1 MKRTS
6 APTLHDVARAA
17 GVSTATV
24 SRALNA
30 PNLLTVA
37 TRDLVLRIVE
47 ELGYTPHFGGRALV
61 SNRTHTV
68 GAVIPTMENAIF
80 ARGLQAFQETLA
92 NAGTTLLV
100 ASSGYDPQREF
111 EQIRSLVGRGVDGL
125 MLIGADRS
133 PAAYDFLARRE
144 TPFVLSWN
152 YRASG
157 AHCFVGFDNRQ
168 AAFAMAS
175 KVIACGH
182 RRIGVIAGITA
193 GNDRARDR
201 VDGIRAAL
209 QEAGIA
215 HDDVLVLEAVYTL
228 DAGRRACMQL
238 LQQTPRPTA
247 IVCGNDVLAVGAI
260 AQAKALGL
268 HVPRDLSVTGFDDL
282 ELAAVV
288 TPTLTTVQVPHRA
301 MGEASAVAL
310 LALGDGASA
319 VTSVE
324 LETTLVMRESLV
336 PPA

>member
-1 MKRTS
+1 
-6 APTLHDVARAA
+6 
-17 GVSTATV
+17 
-24 SRALNA
+24 
-30 PNLLTVA
+30 LLTVA

-100 ASSGYDPQREF
+100 ASSGYDLQREF

-152 YRASG
+152 YRAGG
-157 AHCFVGFDNRQ
+157 AHCFVGFDNRR

-228 DAGRRACMQL
+228 DAGRRACVQL

-247 IVCGNDVLAVGAI
+247 IVCGNDVLAVGVI

-310 LALGDGASA
+310 LALGDGAGA